1 MSHERNVEGL
11 KTSAGK
17 RRQETLRRTEEAIR
31 LLLAQKRPVN
41 FQSVAQTAS
50 VSAAWLYREQAVR
63 ERIEHLRGTTARPVE
78 LRRKTAA
85 TDASKDAIIEA
96 LQVRIRRQDEEIR
109 ELRKQLE
116 VSYGRLYEAESP
128 VDNGERKLP

>member
-11 KTSAGK
+11 KASAGK

-31 LLLAQKRPVN
+31 LLLAKKRPVN
-41 FQSVAQTAS
+41 FQSVAQAAG

-63 ERIEHLRGTTARPVE
+63 ERIEHLRGTTAQPVE
-78 LRRKTAA
+78 VRPTAAA

-96 LQVRIRRQDEEIR
+96 LHLRIKKQEEEIR

-116 VSYGRLYEAESP
+116 VSYGRLYEAEA
-128 VDNGERKLP
+128 K